1 MRPHRPRG
9 LASPASGVLRGL
21 RAGVLAV
28 LCVLLPLAGHVLAQ
42 CHAPRWIIVAGMA
55 AVAVPGAAVLTR
67 RRLTDTQLLAVLATA
82 QLAYHAA
89 YSLPGACAAV
99 AEQDGSVGALSRLV
113 EHDAASGP
121 SPGVVLAGHFVMLL
135 LAARLLGVT
144 ERLLWQSRSL
154 LTVVRRLL
162 LFLWPLLSGR
172 HGTGPQTVVPESAA
186 PLMSALLVRL
196 HEGRAPPR
204 HGHGPI
210 ALSLLRPMPIGG
222 LCLP

>member
-9 LASPASGVLRGL
+9 SASPASGVLRGL

-42 CHAPRWIIVAGMA
+42 GHAPRWIIVAAMA

-67 RRLTDTQLLAVLATA
+67 RRLTDTQVLAVLAVA

-89 YSLPGACAAV
+89 YSLPGACAAAV
-99 AEQDGSVGALSRLV
+99 AGQDGSVGLSRLV
-113 EHDAASGP
+113 EHDAVAGP
-121 SPGVVLAGHFVMLL
+121 PTGVVPAGHLVTLL
-135 LAARLLGVT
+135 LAARLLGITV
-144 ERLLWQSRSL
+144 RLLWQGRSL
-154 LTVVRRLL
+154 LTAVRRLV

-172 HGTGPQTVVPESAA
+172 HDAGPQTAIPESTA

-204 HGHGPI
+204 LGHIPF
-210 ALSLLRPMPIGG
+210 ALFRPTPIGAP
-222 LCLP
+222 CMP

>member
-1 MRPHRPRG
+1 M
-9 LASPASGVLRGL
+9 
-21 RAGVLAV
+21 LAV

-42 CHAPRWIIVAGMA
+42 CHAPQWIVVAGMA
-55 AVAVPGAAVLTR
+55 AVAVPGAAMLTR

-99 AEQDGSVGALSRLV
+99 AEQNGSAADGLSRLV
-113 EHDAASGP
+113 EHDAVAGP
-121 SPGVVLAGHFVMLL
+121 PPGVLLAGHLVMLL
-135 LAARLLGVT
+135 LAARLLSLS

-162 LFLWPLLSGR
+162 VFLWPQLGR
-172 HGTGPQTVVPESAA
+172 GHGTGPWTAMPESTA

-196 HEGRAPPR
+196 NAGRAPPR
-204 HGHGPI
+204 PGNSP
-210 ALSLLRPMPIGG
+210 LPRLRPALVGG
-222 LCLP
+222 PCLP